1 MNDRILQVRQHPKIN
16 LSQEAF
22 GKRLGLTGSGI
33 SLIESGRR
41 NASEQ
46 VILSICREF
55 SVNECWLR
63 TGEGEMFVETAEDSL
78 RAVVREYGLDESD
91 YGMLAEFVELPP
103 ADRKALIAYMRRVIA
118 RIDKISPP
126 QLSPKPPQEMTD
138 AELLTEFKRQLNDEQ
153 KAGDTTAVSG
163 SKRSE
168 TA

>member
-55 SVNECWLR
+55 NVNERWLR
-63 TGEGEMFVETAEDSL
+63 SGEAGACKPRIAPVCLPLF
-78 RAVVREYGLDESD
+78 GL
-91 YGMLAEFVELPP
+91 VPP
-103 ADRKALIAYMRRVIA
+103 
-118 RIDKISPP
+118 
-126 QLSPKPPQEMTD
+126 
-138 AELLTEFKRQLNDEQ
+138 
-153 KAGDTTAVSG
+153 
-163 SKRSE
+163 
-168 TA
+168 

>member
-55 SVNECWLR
+55 SVNERWLR

-78 RAVVREYGLDESD
+78 RAVVREYGLGESD
-91 YGMLAEFVELPP
+91 YHMLAEFVELSSSE
-103 ADRKALIAYMRRVIA
+103 RKAVIGYMRRVVD
-118 RIDKISPP
+118 RVNRMEGRS
-126 QLSPKPPQEMTD
+126 LPKVPQEMTN
-138 AELLTEFKRQLNDEQ
+138 AEVLAEVKRQLDDEE
-153 KAGDTTAVSG
+153 KAGATTAVSG
-163 SKRSE
+163 LKQSE

>member
-55 SVNECWLR
+55 NVNERWLR
-63 TGEGEMFVETAEDSL
+63 SGEGEMFVETAEDSL
-78 RAVVREYGLDESD
+78 RAVQREYGLNETD
-91 YGMLAEFVELPP
+91 YHMLAEFVELS
-103 ADRKALIAYMRRVIA
+103 AAERKAVIGYMRRVVD
-118 RIDKISPP
+118 RVNRMEGQS
-126 QLSPKPPQEMTD
+126 SPKTPQDMTN
-138 AELLTEFKRQLNDEQ
+138 AEVLAEVKRQLEDEE
-153 KAGDTTAVSG
+153 KAGATTAVSG
-163 SKRSE
+163 LKQSE